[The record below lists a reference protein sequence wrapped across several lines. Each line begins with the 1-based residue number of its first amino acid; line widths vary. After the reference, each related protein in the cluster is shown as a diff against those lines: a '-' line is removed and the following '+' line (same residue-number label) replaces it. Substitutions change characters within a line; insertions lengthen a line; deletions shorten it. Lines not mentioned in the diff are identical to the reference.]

1 MKDKKRQF
9 EETGAFLDL
18 MSKREKKRWEK
29 EQKRINEQE
38 HNDDNTAV
46 NVNEDNTV
54 VNVNEAQVTNEVIA
68 ETEINNSSNENTN
81 LEEEPKENIYN
92 ESPQLEENKKL
103 EQQKEDELE
112 KTQKILEITTEINT
126 VNSINDE
133 DSDTELDEDDTSGGF
148 NPVIPIGIAL
158 IFIYSFFVYITVATD
173 FTHNTFLT
181 VNIIILSILTLFF
194 GLTTLSNKKHVNV
207 FAIFDLIIILSYI
220 LFNGISLISYD
231 DMYKDK
237 KDENKVITEEKEEK
251 PIVEKEPEQI
261 EKHIYN
267 CENENSTINITY
279 NTENKY
285 VTYIKRNEILADAE
299 IADEISS
306 YYRNI
311 NGITV
316 EVDDKEITI
325 EFDFNTLDINQYKI
339 AVTKHNDS
347 YRLESDFSYIEENKI
362 LTEKY
367 QNLELK
373 NLTCTEIKR

>member
-1 MKDKKRQF
+1 MKDKNRQF

-54 VNVNEAQVTNEVIA
+54 VNVNESQVTNEVIA

-81 LEEEPKENIYN
+81 LEEEPKENIHN
-92 ESPQLEENKKL
+92 ESPQLEENKKV

-112 KTQKILEITTEINT
+112 KTKKILEVTTEINT

-133 DSDTELDEDDTSGGF
+133 DSNTELDEDDTSGGF
-148 NPVIPIGIAL
+148 NPVIPIGISL
-158 IFIYSFFVYITVATD
+158 IFIYAFFIYITVATD

-181 VNIIILSILTLFF
+181 VNIVILSILTLFF

-285 VTYIKRNEILADAE
+285 VTYIKRNEVLANTE

-306 YYRNI
+306 YYKNI

-325 EFDFNTLDINQYKI
+325 EFDFNALDINQYKI